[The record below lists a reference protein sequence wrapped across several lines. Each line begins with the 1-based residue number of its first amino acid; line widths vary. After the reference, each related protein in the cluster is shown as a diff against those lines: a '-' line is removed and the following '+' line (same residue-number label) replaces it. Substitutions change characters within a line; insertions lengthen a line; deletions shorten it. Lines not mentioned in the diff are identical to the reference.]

1 MNKKFNKIFAII
13 MCFIVILSSA
23 CSNNKGGNDKK
34 ESEKSKNTEQENKET
49 KVIKDHTNKE
59 VVIPKHPKR
68 VLISS
73 IMPLP
78 SVYCL
83 YRGGP
88 KDLIGIPKASMSAAK
103 HSYLAK
109 VYPEIL
115 KLESEYDTGGKVNIE
130 EVMKLKP
137 DLVLYRSNKEDEGEM
152 YKKAGIPAVGF
163 SVTIGKTNTVETLAK
178 WLELLQDIFGETD
191 NSAGI
196 VNFGR
201 ETLKNIQDKIKDI
214 PEDKKPTAIVFSG
227 AAGGKLKAAGGNIFA
242 NFWINQTGGRN
253 IASELKGAGSEINM
267 EQLLKWNPDIILIN
281 NFCPYVPEDFLENKI
296 EGYDF
301 SNLKAVQN
309 KKVYKYPLGMYR
321 WYPPAS
327 DTPLCLM
334 WMAKHMQPEIF
345 KDVDMDKEV
354 KDYYKKFY
362 KHEIKDEDLKKI
374 YNPPREAA
382 AY

>member
-1 MNKKFNKIFAII
+1 MNKKFSKIFAII

-163 SVTIGKTNTVETLAK
+163 SVTIGKTNTVETST
-178 WLELLQDIFGETD
+178 QI
-191 NSAGI
+191 
-196 VNFGR
+196 GR
-201 ETLKNIQDKIKDI
+201 
-214 PEDKKPTAIVFSG
+214 AHV
-227 AAGGKLKAAGGNIFA
+227 
-242 NFWINQTGGRN
+242 
-253 IASELKGAGSEINM
+253 
-267 EQLLKWNPDIILIN
+267 
-281 NFCPYVPEDFLENKI
+281 
-296 EGYDF
+296 
-301 SNLKAVQN
+301 
-309 KKVYKYPLGMYR
+309 
-321 WYPPAS
+321 
-327 DTPLCLM
+327 
-334 WMAKHMQPEIF
+334 
-345 KDVDMDKEV
+345 
-354 KDYYKKFY
+354 
-362 KHEIKDEDLKKI
+362 
-374 YNPPREAA
+374 
-382 AY
+382 